1 MGVLSWTNTI
11 TGLGGV
17 VPGQVIID
25 TNDTLATVTT
35 AGYLTPLIPLGLSVG
50 KKTQALVGTTTGSY
64 WMQVSITGTGPNY
77 VYSLI
82 NDLSGGNVIAGSN
95 GVAGYLATYPSAA
108 TTGYLKIQ
116 GVANSGNYIVTLSN
130 ASFGQASTVTFA
142 DPANA
147 AGKLLIAAGAT
158 PFASGNIPVASGTAG
173 LMTDAGIASSNTTAG
188 TSLALVS
195 TTVMLTAAV
204 NGAYGTPVQL
214 IAAPGAGNA
223 ILVLSAQVGT
233 VVGTSAFAAG
243 GVAHIQY
250 GNTVHGA
257 GANALSATTPAAEIT
272 AATSQVYSQ
281 LGLGAVATTVST
293 GISGLGIYFSNAT
306 QAFTTGVNSSVTIT
320 LTYVIVPVTV

>member
-64 WMQVSITGTGPNY
+64 WMQVAITGTGPNY

-95 GVAGYLATYPSAA
+95 GVAGYLATYPSASS
-108 TTGYLKIQ
+108 TGYLKIQ

-158 PFASGNIPVASGTAG
+158 PFVSGNIPVASGTAG
-173 LMTDAGIASSNTTAG
+173 LMVDSGVSSTSTTAN
-188 TSLALVS
+188 ALQ
-195 TTVMLTAAV
+195 TFTATVTLTASQV
-204 NGAYGTPVQL
+204 NGAYAAPAAL
-214 IAAPGAGNA
+214 IPAPGAGLT
-223 ILVLSAQVGT
+223 ILPLSMAVYT
-233 VVGTSAFAAG
+233 NVSTAFAAG
-243 GVAHIQY
+243 ANAAVQY
-250 GNTVHGA
+250 GATVHG
-257 GANALSATTPAAEIT
+257 GGTNAFSAVIPTAEIT
-272 AATSQVYSQ
+272 AASSQIYW
-281 LGLGAVATTVST
+281 LGPHAGAALT
-293 GISGLGIYFSNAT
+293 GITNAGLYFSNIT
-306 QAFTTGVNSSVTIT
+306 QAFTTGTNSTVTFVIQYCVIT
-320 LTYVIVPVTV
+320 ATV